1 MVRPRGHF
9 DTANERVSYLAV
21 FSACRSINP
30 SRPAHSHCPQTTKRQ
45 NRDMTRLVLV
55 VLGLVLS
62 SASVGLAAAEE
73 QPAAGGM
80 MLRVSWIGR
89 Y

>member
-1 MVRPRGHF
+1 
-9 DTANERVSYLAV
+9 
-21 FSACRSINP
+21 
-30 SRPAHSHCPQTTKRQ
+30 
-45 NRDMTRLVLV
+45 MTRLVLV

-73 QPAAGGM
+73 QPAAAGG